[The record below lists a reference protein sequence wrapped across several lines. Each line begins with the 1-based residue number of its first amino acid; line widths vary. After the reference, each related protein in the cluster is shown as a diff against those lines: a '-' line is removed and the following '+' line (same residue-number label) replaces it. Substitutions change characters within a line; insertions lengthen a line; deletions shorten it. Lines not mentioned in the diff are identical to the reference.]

1 MRISSRAVAAILGL
15 CVSIACGQVPTG
27 EEGVAITVYSVAAP
41 GAIPVEMYQP
51 ALQPPGYYAQPLP
64 GYAIVKQQRKA
75 ALKEGRSTLRF
86 ADVAAKIEP
95 TTVLFKSLTDPDG
108 TAVLEQ
114 NFEFDLVGPEKLL
127 EKFVDRP
134 VTLQFVREN
143 GNVDQ
148 LRGTLLSNA
157 GGAIIL
163 NTGEAA
169 NPIQIIRQNSERIAL
184 SELPGGLIT
193 RPTLVWDLQAKRGG
207 EHLVQVSYETR
218 GITWWADYNLVFR
231 EGANANSGVL
241 DLSAWVSLINRAG
254 ATFPDA
260 TLKLVAG
267 DVQRVQ
273 AERQMAISNG
283 APSESMWSA
292 PMAGFVEKSFFE
304 YHLYTLGRPT
314 TLPDN
319 STKQIELFPAARDVP
334 CEKVLVYYGLNV
346 PWWTWGA
353 PNQDRELGLAMNTKV
368 DVYLRLVNDEQSKLG
383 MPLPAGRIRVNKLD
397 PADETLEFIGEARI
411 DHTPRNE
418 KVLVKL
424 GSAFDVV
431 GERRQTD
438 FSIDVDRRQMDEGI
452 EIKVRNRKQ
461 EPVQVIVKENL
472 YRWSNWKIL
481 AKSHDFEQQ
490 DARTIHLPITVPADG
505 EVVVK
510 YGVHYWW

>member
-1 MRISSRAVAAILGL
+1 MRIRKIAAAFVLATT
-15 CVSIACGQVPTG
+15 VSLARGQSPAA
-27 EEGVAITVYSVAAP
+27 EEGVALTVYSVSAP
-41 GAIPVEMYQP
+41 GAIPGEMYQP
-51 ALQPPGYYAQPLP
+51 ALQPPGYYVQPLP
-64 GYAIVKQQRKA
+64 GYAIVKQQRKVS
-75 ALKEGRSTLRF
+75 LKEGRSTLRF
-86 ADVAAKIEP
+86 MDVAAKIEP

-127 EKFVDRP
+127 EKFIDRP
-134 VTLQFVREN
+134 VTLQFVRES

-157 GGAIIL
+157 GGALIL
-163 NTGEAA
+163 NTGDAA
-169 NPIQIIRQNSERIAL
+169 NPIQIIRHTPERIGL

-193 RPTLVWDLQAKRGG
+193 RPTLVWDLHAKRGG
-207 EHLVQVSYETR
+207 EHLVRVSYEAR

-241 DLSAWVSLINRAG
+241 DLSAWVSVINRAG

-267 DVQRVQ
+267 DVQRAQ
-273 AERQMAISNG
+273 PQR
-283 APSESMWSA
+283 
-292 PMAGFVEKSFFE
+292 MAGFGGGARSDIAANAPMPGFEEKSFFE

-319 STKQIELFPAARDVP
+319 STKQIELFPPARNVP

-346 PWWTWGA
+346 PWWNWGS
-353 PNQDRELGLAMNTKV
+353 PIQDRELGLAMNTKV
-368 DVYLRLVNDEQSKLG
+368 DVYLRLVNDEKSGLG
-383 MPLPAGRIRVNKLD
+383 MPLPSGRIRVNKLD
-397 PADETLEFIGEARI
+397 PADETLEFIGEDTI

-431 GERRQTD
+431 GERRQSD

-452 EIKVRNRKQ
+452 EIKLRNRKQ

-481 AKSHDFEQQ
+481 ARSHDYEQQ
-490 DARTIHLPITVPADG
+490 DARTVHFPVAVPADG